1 MSAKPTLIIGSKS
14 YSSWSLRPW
23 LLLRQFGVDF
33 DEIKLP
39 LDTPEFYA
47 RIHHYSPSG
56 RVPALMHGEVH
67 VWDSLAISEYI
78 NETFLGGRGW
88 PGDAKA
94 RAFARSISAEMHSG
108 FSALRNEMPM
118 NCRKRVENHPS
129 TDACKD
135 DIARVKAIWREARER
150 FGADGEFLFGT
161 FSIADAMYA
170 PVMFRFLSY
179 GVTLDGVERTYV
191 DTLRALPAINDWL
204 ADAATEPLAVLH
216 EQNKP

>member
-1 MSAKPTLIIGSKS
+1 MSAKPTLIIGSKN

-39 LDTPEFYA
+39 LDTPEFHA
-47 RIHHYSPSG
+47 RIRDYSPSG
-56 RVPALMHGEVH
+56 RVPALKHGDIH
-67 VWDSLAISEYI
+67 VWDSLAIAEVI

-88 PGDAKA
+88 PAEAKA
-94 RAFARSISAEMHSG
+94 RAFARSISAEMHAG

-118 NCRKRVENHPS
+118 NCRKRVDNHPAS
-129 TDACKD
+129 DACRD
-135 DIARVKAIWREARER
+135 DIARVKSIWRDARSQ
-150 FGADGEFLFGT
+150 FGKNGDFLFGT
-161 FSIADAMYA
+161 FCIADAMYA

-179 GVTLDGVERTYV
+179 GVALDGVERAYV
-191 DTLRALPAINDWL
+191 DTLRALPAIGEWL
-204 ADAATEPLAVLH
+204 ADTASEPLAALH